1 MKKIDKRAIIFHAC
15 YLRLVACTKHQLI
28 GFIFNNVSLFVN
40 PWLDFLCGDDVNINK
55 IKKNKF
61 LCHAVTGKLLVEWS
75 LKKLW

>member
-1 MKKIDKRAIIFHAC
+1 M
-15 YLRLVACTKHQLI
+15 
-28 GFIFNNVSLFVN
+28 N

-61 LCHAVTGKLLVEWS
+61 LYHAVAGKLLVEWS

>member
-61 LCHAVTGKLLVEWS
+61 LYHAVAGKLLVEWS